1 MKHNISDTLT
11 SLTAGATGI
20 FCGVNWDLIGSR
32 CLTALST
39 LLVVVKLY
47 SEFSKWRLKRRRKE
61 HEHRSGFRE

>member
-1 MKHNISDTLT
+1 MVKHNISDTLT

-20 FCGVNWDLIGSR
+20 FCGINWDLIGSR

-47 SEFSKWRLKRRRKE
+47 SEYDKWKRKKE
-61 HEHRSGFRE
+61 AKKHE